1 MSNRKLVKIHKVLAF
16 YWHSLCNWLHCNT
29 QIIIY
34 YFYFSALVISL
45 NENQGGI
52 IEAGKTKTRIEFY
65 TSPPEFIVI
74 DLMNNLPKNT
84 YQIPNDITID
94 SKFLLQ
100 FSMVCMND
108 RKDFYFMETL
118 IFSLQNTNPI
128 YSIWTKPS
136 SGFELK
142 KFQVSESKYS

>member
-1 MSNRKLVKIHKVLAF
+1 MSKISAF
-16 YWHSLCNWLHCNT
+16 YWHSNRLHCNT

-34 YFYFSALVISL
+34 YLYFSALVITL
-45 NENQGGI
+45 NENRGGI
-52 IEAGKTKTRIEFY
+52 IEAGKTKTRIEFH
-65 TSPPEFIVI
+65 TSPLEFIVI
-74 DLMNNLPKNT
+74 DKINNLPQDT

-94 SKFLLQ
+94 SKVLLQ
-100 FSMVCMND
+100 FSMVCMDD

-128 YSIWTKPS
+128 YSLWTKPS

>member
-1 MSNRKLVKIHKVLAF
+1 MSKISAF
-16 YWHSLCNWLHCNT
+16 YWHSNRLHCNT

-34 YFYFSALVISL
+34 YLYFSALVITL
-45 NENQGGI
+45 NENRGGI
-52 IEAGKTKTRIEFY
+52 IEAEKTKTRIEFH
-65 TSPPEFIVI
+65 TSPLEFIVI
-74 DLMNNLPKNT
+74 DKINNLPQDT

-94 SKFLLQ
+94 SKVLLQ
-100 FSMVCMND
+100 FSMVCMDD

-128 YSIWTKPS
+128 YSLWTKPS